1 MTAQSYA
8 IQKKYGKRAVDLVY
22 DVLYEAAEPLT
33 PLSVYKVLC
42 EANTIVNLSTVH
54 TALCLLKK
62 KGIVKTDSLR
72 NGKYSMAWE
81 NVAQAKSKLTPKIKK
96 AEAPVEVPSEAE
108 YRYICEHTDGQVS
121 VFPASE
127 LLTLA
132 NEEFFKDGDR
142 LVHVKVLCMKTA
154 RLKTIVETRF
164 VPDGED

>member
-8 IQKKYGKRAVDLVY
+8 IQKKYGKKAVDLVY
-22 DVLYEAAEPLT
+22 DVLYEATEPLT
-33 PLSVYKVLC
+33 SLDIYKVLC
-42 EANTIVNLSTVH
+42 RLNVNLKMSTIH
-54 TALCLLKK
+54 SSLFWLKAQ
-62 KGIVKTDSLR
+62 GSVKTDSPR
-72 NGKYSMAWE
+72 NGRYSAVRL
-81 NVAQAKSKLTPKIKK
+81 NDKPAPKIKI
-96 AEAPVEVPSEAE
+96 ATEEVPSKAE
-108 YRYICEHTDGQVS
+108 YRYICEHTDDRVS

-142 LVHVKVLCMKTA
+142 LIYVKVLCMNTA

>member
-8 IQKKYGKRAVDLVY
+8 IQKKYGKKAVDLVY
-22 DVLYEAAEPLT
+22 DVLYEAAEPMT
-33 PLSVYKVLC
+33 SLSVYKVLC
-42 EANTIVNLSTVH
+42 EANTIVNMSTVH

-81 NVAQAKSKLTPKIKK
+81 NIAQAK
-96 AEAPVEVPSEAE
+96 APVEVPSEAE
-108 YRYICEHTDGQVS
+108 YRYICEHTDGSVS
-121 VFPASE
+121 VFPAAE

-142 LVHVKVLCMKTA
+142 LVHVKVLCQKTA